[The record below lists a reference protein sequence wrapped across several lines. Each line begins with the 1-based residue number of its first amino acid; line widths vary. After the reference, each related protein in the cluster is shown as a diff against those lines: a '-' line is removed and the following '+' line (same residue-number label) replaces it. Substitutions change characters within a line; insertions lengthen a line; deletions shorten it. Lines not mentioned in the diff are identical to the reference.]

1 MRYVGASTVPRQMN
15 HKEFFEIL
23 IGKPP
28 LEIELEIEMKC
39 REVEQLPESVMKAYS
54 FALVK
59 ENRLQDYLIIAAMQ
73 RIQETE
79 IKLMRYE
86 MAEHHR
92 TKNLKQKKKYKAKK
106 TLLDRFKAMLSV
118 FR

>member
-1 MRYVGASTVPRQMN
+1 MN
-15 HKEFFEIL
+15 HKEFFNIL
-23 IGKPP
+23 VGKPP
-28 LEIELEIEMKC
+28 LEVELEIEMKC
-39 REVEQLPESVMKAYS
+39 REVNKLTDSYLKAYT

-59 ENRLQDYLIIAAMQ
+59 ENRLQDVLIMAAIQ

-92 TKNLKQKKKYKAKK
+92 TKNLALQKKKRVKKK
-106 TLLDRFKAMLSV
+106 TIIQKLKAMMGIIS
-118 FR
+118 

>member
-1 MRYVGASTVPRQMN
+1 MN
-15 HKEFFEIL
+15 HKEFFNIL
-23 IGKPP
+23 VGKPP
-28 LEIELEIEMKC
+28 LEVELEIEMKC
-39 REVEQLPESVMKAYS
+39 REVNKLTDSYLKAYT

-59 ENRLQDYLIIAAMQ
+59 ENRLQDVLIMAAMQ

-92 TKNLKQKKKYKAKK
+92 TKNLALQKKKRVKKK
-106 TLLDRFKAMLSV
+106 TIIQKLKAMMGIIS
-118 FR
+118 

>member
-1 MRYVGASTVPRQMN
+1 MN
-15 HKEFFEIL
+15 HKEFFNIL
-23 IGKPP
+23 VGKPP
-28 LEIELEIEMKC
+28 LEVELEIEMKC
-39 REVEQLPESVMKAYS
+39 REVDQLTESYLRAYT

-59 ENRLQDYLIIAAMQ
+59 ENRLQDILIMAAIQ

-92 TKNLKQKKKYKAKK
+92 TKNLALQKKKRVKKK
-106 TLLDRFKAMLSV
+106 TIIQKLKAMMGIIS
-118 FR
+118 

>member
-1 MRYVGASTVPRQMN
+1 MN
-15 HKEFFEIL
+15 HKEFFNIL
-23 IGKPP
+23 VGKPP
-28 LEIELEIEMKC
+28 LEVELEIEMKC
-39 REVEQLPESVMKAYS
+39 REVDKLTVSYLKAYT

-59 ENRLQDYLIIAAMQ
+59 ENRLQDILIMAAIQ

-92 TKNLKQKKKYKAKK
+92 TKNLALQKKKRVKKK
-106 TLLDRFKAMLSV
+106 TIIQKLKAMMGIIS
-118 FR
+118 

>member
-1 MRYVGASTVPRQMN
+1 MN
-15 HKEFFEIL
+15 HKEFFNIL
-23 IGKPP
+23 IGNPP
-28 LEIELEIEMKC
+28 LEVELEIEMKC

-59 ENRLQDYLIIAAMQ
+59 ENRLQDLLIMAAMK
-73 RIQETE
+73 RIQDNE

-92 TKNLKQKKKYKAKK
+92 TQNLRQKKKKVKK
-106 TLLDRFKAMLSV
+106 TTIFTRIKAMLGLVS
-118 FR
+118 

>member
-1 MRYVGASTVPRQMN
+1 MRYVGAGTLPRQMN

-59 ENRLQDYLIIAAMQ
+59 ENRLQDLLIMAAMQ
-73 RIQETE
+73 RIQDTE

-92 TKNLKQKKKYKAKK
+92 TKNLKQKKKYRKK
-106 TLLDRFKAMLSV
+106 TLLDRFKTMLSV
-118 FR
+118 F

>member
-1 MRYVGASTVPRQMN
+1 MN
-15 HKEFFEIL
+15 HKEFFNIL
-23 IGKPP
+23 VGKPP
-28 LEIELEIEMKC
+28 LEVELEIEMKC
-39 REVEQLPESVMKAYS
+39 REVDKLTDSYLKAYT

-59 ENRLQDYLIIAAMQ
+59 ENRLQDVLIMAAMQ

-92 TKNLKQKKKYKAKK
+92 TKNLALQKKKRVKKK
-106 TLLDRFKAMLSV
+106 TIIQKLKAMMGIIS
-118 FR
+118 

>member
-1 MRYVGASTVPRQMN
+1 MN
-15 HKEFFEIL
+15 NKELFNIL

-28 LEIELEIEMKC
+28 LEVELEIEMKC
-39 REVEQLPESVMKAYS
+39 REVDQLPESYLKAYS

-59 ENRLQDYLIIAAMQ
+59 ENRLQDLLIMAAMQ
-73 RIQETE
+73 RIQDTE

-92 TKNLKQKKKYKAKK
+92 TKNLRQKKKKVKK
-106 TLLDRFKAMLSV
+106 TTIFTRIKAMLGLVS
-118 FR
+118 

>member
-1 MRYVGASTVPRQMN
+1 MN
-15 HKEFFEIL
+15 HKEFFNIL
-23 IGKPP
+23 VGKPP
-28 LEIELEIEMKC
+28 LEVELEIEMKC
-39 REVEQLPESVMKAYS
+39 REVDKLTESYLRAYT

-59 ENRLQDYLIIAAMQ
+59 ENRLQDVLIMAAIQ

-92 TKNLKQKKKYKAKK
+92 TKNLALQKKKRVKKK
-106 TLLDRFKAMLSV
+106 TIIQKLKAMIGIIS
-118 FR
+118 

>member
-1 MRYVGASTVPRQMN
+1 MN
-15 HKEFFEIL
+15 NQEFFRIL
-23 IGKPP
+23 IGEPP
-28 LEIELEIEMKC
+28 LEVELEIEMKC
-39 REVEQLPESVMKAYS
+39 REVEELPESIMKAYS

-59 ENRLQDYLIIAAMQ
+59 ENKLQDLLIMAAMQ

-92 TKNLKQKKKYKAKK
+92 TKNLALQKKKRVKKK
-106 TLLDRFKAMLSV
+106 TIIQKLKAMMGIIS
-118 FR
+118 

>member
-1 MRYVGASTVPRQMN
+1 MN
-15 HKEFFEIL
+15 NKEFFNIL

-28 LEIELEIEMKC
+28 LEVELEIEMKC
-39 REVEQLPESVMKAYS
+39 REVDQLPESYLRAYS

-59 ENRLQDYLIIAAMQ
+59 ENRLQDLLIMAAMQ

-92 TKNLKQKKKYKAKK
+92 TKNLRQKKKKVKK
-106 TLLDRFKAMLSV
+106 TTIFTKIKAMLGLVS
-118 FR
+118 

>member
-1 MRYVGASTVPRQMN
+1 MN

-28 LEIELEIEMKC
+28 LEVELEIEMKC
-39 REVEQLPESVMKAYS
+39 REVDELPESIMKAYS

-59 ENRLQDYLIIAAMQ
+59 ENRLQDLLIMAAMQ
-73 RIQETE
+73 RIQDTE

-92 TKNLKQKKKYKAKK
+92 TKNLKQKKKYKKK
-106 TLLDRFKAMLSV
+106 TLLDRFKTMLSV
-118 FR
+118 F

>member
-1 MRYVGASTVPRQMN
+1 MN
-15 HKEFFEIL
+15 NKEFFNIL

-28 LEIELEIEMKC
+28 LEVELEIEMKC
-39 REVEQLPESVMKAYS
+39 REVDQLPESYLKAYS

-59 ENRLQDYLIIAAMQ
+59 ENRLQDLLIMAAMQ
-73 RIQETE
+73 RIQDTE

-92 TKNLKQKKKYKAKK
+92 TKNLRQKKKKVKK
-106 TLLDRFKAMLSV
+106 TTIFTRIKAMLGLVS
-118 FR
+118 

>member
-1 MRYVGASTVPRQMN
+1 MRYVGESTLPRQMN

-28 LEIELEIEMKC
+28 LEVELEIEMKC
-39 REVEQLPESVMKAYS
+39 REVDELPESIMKAYS

-59 ENRLQDYLIIAAMQ
+59 ENRLQDLLIMAAMQ
-73 RIQETE
+73 RIQDTE

-92 TKNLKQKKKYKAKK
+92 TKNLKQKKKYKKK
-106 TLLDRFKAMLSV
+106 TLLDRFKTMLSV
-118 FR
+118 F

>member
-1 MRYVGASTVPRQMN
+1 MN
-15 HKEFFEIL
+15 HKEFFNIL
-23 IGKPP
+23 VGKPP
-28 LEIELEIEMKC
+28 LEVELEIEMKC
-39 REVEQLPESVMKAYS
+39 REVDQLPESYLKAYS

-59 ENRLQDYLIIAAMQ
+59 ENRLQDMLIMAAMQ

-92 TKNLKQKKKYKAKK
+92 TKNLALQKKKRVKKK
-106 TLLDRFKAMLSV
+106 TIIQKLKAMIGIIS
-118 FR
+118 

>member
-1 MRYVGASTVPRQMN
+1 MN
-15 HKEFFEIL
+15 HKEFFDIL

-28 LEIELEIEMKC
+28 LEVELEIEMKC
-39 REVEQLPESVMKAYS
+39 REVEDLPESIMKAYS

-59 ENRLQDYLIIAAMQ
+59 ENRLQDMLIIAAMK

-92 TKNLKQKKKYKAKK
+92 TKNLSQQKKKKLKKK
-106 TLLDRFKAMLSV
+106 TLIQRVKVMLGIIS
-118 FR
+118 

>member
-1 MRYVGASTVPRQMN
+1 MN
-15 HKEFFEIL
+15 NKEFFNIL

-28 LEIELEIEMKC
+28 LEVELEIEMKC
-39 REVEQLPESVMKAYS
+39 REVDQLTESYLRAYT

-59 ENRLQDYLIIAAMQ
+59 EIGLQDLLIIAAMQ
-73 RIQETE
+73 RIQDTE

-92 TKNLKQKKKYKAKK
+92 TKNLKQKKKKVKK
-106 TLLDRFKAMLSV
+106 TTIFTRIKAMLGIVS
-118 FR
+118 

>member
-1 MRYVGASTVPRQMN
+1 MN
-15 HKEFFEIL
+15 HKEFFNIL
-23 IGKPP
+23 VGKPP
-28 LEIELEIEMKC
+28 LEVELEIEMKC
-39 REVEQLPESVMKAYS
+39 REVDQLTDSYLRAYT

-59 ENRLQDYLIIAAMQ
+59 ENRLQDVLIMAAIQ

-92 TKNLKQKKKYKAKK
+92 TKNLALQKKKRVKKK
-106 TLLDRFKAMLSV
+106 TIIQKLKAMMGIIS
-118 FR
+118 

>member
-1 MRYVGASTVPRQMN
+1 MN
-15 HKEFFEIL
+15 HKEFFNIL
-23 IGKPP
+23 VGKPP
-28 LEIELEIEMKC
+28 LEVELEIEMKC
-39 REVEQLPESVMKAYS
+39 REVDKLTDSYLRAYT

-59 ENRLQDYLIIAAMQ
+59 ENRLQDVLIMAAIQ

-92 TKNLKQKKKYKAKK
+92 TKNLALQKKKRVKKK
-106 TLLDRFKAMLSV
+106 TIIQKLKAMMGIIS
-118 FR
+118 

>member
-1 MRYVGASTVPRQMN
+1 MN
-15 HKEFFEIL
+15 HKEFFDIL
-23 IGKPP
+23 VGKPP
-28 LEIELEIEMKC
+28 LEVELEIEMKC
-39 REVEQLPESVMKAYS
+39 REVDKLTDSYLRAYT

-59 ENRLQDYLIIAAMQ
+59 ENRLQDVLIMAAMQ

-92 TKNLKQKKKYKAKK
+92 TKNLALQKKKRVKKK
-106 TLLDRFKAMLSV
+106 TIIQKLKAMMGIIS
-118 FR
+118 

>member
-1 MRYVGASTVPRQMN
+1 MN
-15 HKEFFEIL
+15 HKEFFNIL
-23 IGKPP
+23 VGKPP
-28 LEIELEIEMKC
+28 LEVELEIEMKC
-39 REVEQLPESVMKAYS
+39 REVDQLTDSYLKAYT

-59 ENRLQDYLIIAAMQ
+59 ENRLQDVLIMAAIQ

-92 TKNLKQKKKYKAKK
+92 TKNQALQKKKRVKKK
-106 TLLDRFKAMLSV
+106 TIIQKLKAMMGIIS
-118 FR
+118 

>member
-1 MRYVGASTVPRQMN
+1 MN
-15 HKEFFEIL
+15 HKEFFDVL

-28 LEIELEIEMKC
+28 LEVELEIEMKC
-39 REVEQLPESVMKAYS
+39 REVDQLPESYLKAYS

-59 ENRLQDYLIIAAMQ
+59 ENRLQDLLIMAAMQ
-73 RIQETE
+73 RIQDTE

-92 TKNLKQKKKYKAKK
+92 TKNLRQKKKKVKK
-106 TLLDRFKAMLSV
+106 TTIFTRIKAMLGIVS
-118 FR
+118 

>member
-1 MRYVGASTVPRQMN
+1 MN
-15 HKEFFEIL
+15 NKEFFNIL

-28 LEIELEIEMKC
+28 LEVELEIEMKC
-39 REVEQLPESVMKAYS
+39 REVDQLTESYLRAYT

-59 ENRLQDYLIIAAMQ
+59 ENRLQDLLIMAAMQ
-73 RIQETE
+73 RIQDTE

-92 TKNLKQKKKYKAKK
+92 TKNLALQKKKRVKK
-106 TLLDRFKAMLSV
+106 RL
-118 FR
+118 

>member
-1 MRYVGASTVPRQMN
+1 MN
-15 HKEFFEIL
+15 HKEFFNIL
-23 IGKPP
+23 VGKPP
-28 LEIELEIEMKC
+28 LEVELEIEMKC
-39 REVEQLPESVMKAYS
+39 REVDKLTDSYLKAYT

-59 ENRLQDYLIIAAMQ
+59 ENRLQDVLIMAAIQ

-92 TKNLKQKKKYKAKK
+92 TKNLALQKKKRVKKK
-106 TLLDRFKAMLSV
+106 TILQKLKAMIGIIS
-118 FR
+118 